1 MKKGN
6 VFATIGI
13 AMALSGIAS
22 YAVAAG
28 MDDPRRA
35 DYFKTFD
42 GKTIAFV
49 PSTMGIDLTEGWAS
63 ALKQQADRLGMKLE
77 IRDPHLS
84 ADVGAQ
90 AITALITEK
99 PDVIIAHNLDV
110 QSYAKL
116 LKRAEDAGI
125 HVIQVS
131 MRSNYNSD
139 AYVGADWIA
148 VGEAETQAIVDR
160 CGAGTSGKVAI
171 LVGQPTAGSDSGMLK
186 GAENVLAKHPEIK
199 LVANQAADWD
209 ANKARN
215 VIATVI
221 QQNPDLCGVVGFWD
235 VMDLGAA
242 ADRAGHLRRRRA
254 DGVRQCR
261 EGRVPGRDRL
271 PRHGHRPR
279 LERRDPGDPRVRA
292 AGRQGE
298 DRHLQPDHQDHEGNA
313 PPGSVLEREE
323 PGEVTPPVAHESA
336 EPQETSQRFSSC
348 IGKTSR

>member
-1 MKKGN
+1 MKKRN
-6 VFATIGI
+6 LITTFAI
-13 AMALSGIAS
+13 AMALSGMAGH
-22 YAVAAG
+22 ALAAG

-35 DYFKTFD
+35 DYVKTFD

-49 PSTMGIDLTEGWAS
+49 PSTMGIDLTEG
-63 ALKQQADRLGMKLE
+63 GGGLE
-77 IRDPHLS
+77 ATGQSPRDETRDPRS
-84 ADVGAQ
+84 ASERRRRRASDHSPRVGKA
-90 AITALITEK
+90 
-99 PDVIIAHNLDV
+99 DVIIAHNLDV

-171 LVGQPTAGSDSGMLK
+171 FVGQPTAGSDSGMLK

-221 QQNPDLCGVVGFWD
+221 RQNPDLCGVVGFWD

-242 ADRAGHLRRRRA
+242 AAIKESGKPIALVTSGGGEQMACDNVEK
-254 DGVRQCR
+254 GVFQ
-261 EGRVPGRDRL
+261 EEIAYHVMDIGRDLTDVIQVILESGL
-271 PRHGHRPR
+271 PAGQEKIVIYSPTTKITKETLRPGLCWSVKN
-279 LERRDPGDPRVRA
+279 LE
-292 AGRQGE
+292 
-298 DRHLQPDHQDHEGNA
+298 
-313 PPGSVLEREE
+313 
-323 PGEVTPPVAHESA
+323 
-336 EPQETSQRFSSC
+336 
-348 IGKTSR
+348 K